1 MSMAIKKENENFIA
15 KRSCFMHNYLCYQ
28 RLVPYSI
35 ATETYHLIET
45 HHLLF
50 FGLSLNETHHLLFFG
65 ETAKEPDDFDGQ
77 LGSTVSVRLLS
88 YLNF

>member
-50 FGLSLNETHHLLFFG
+50 FGES
-65 ETAKEPDDFDGQ
+65 AKEPDDFDEPIR
-77 LGSTVSVRLLS
+77 LNSLCEVVKLFEFLIASFSSAPVR
-88 YLNF
+88 